1 MTAYTSGTIIE
12 HNEVSQIPYTG
23 IAAGWGWSHDDTQ
36 LSHNVVRYNNVH
48 NVMYLF
54 EDGGGIYTLSKQP
67 GSFVSE
73 NFVHDITI
81 APWADYGVPL
91 AFYLDAGSEG
101 ITVANN
107 VIQNVQ
113 VGLSLQGCCGLAF
126 GNTIINL
133 PPDVVVMGNIDG
145 NTFLTDSTLFPADVV
160 ANAGIEPSYRDILN
174 GGPAKPLGPVP
185 TSINTK

>member
-1 MTAYTSGTIIE
+1 
-12 HNEVSQIPYTG
+12 
-23 IAAGWGWSHDDTQ
+23 
-36 LSHNVVRYNNVH
+36 
-48 NVMYLF
+48 
-54 EDGGGIYTLSKQP
+54 
-67 GSFVSE
+67 
-73 NFVHDITI
+73 
-81 APWADYGVPL
+81 
-91 AFYLDAGSEG
+91 
-101 ITVANN
+101 
-107 VIQNVQ
+107 

-145 NTFLTDSTLFPADVV
+145 NTFLTNSTLFPADVV

>member
-1 MTAYTSGTIIE
+1 
-12 HNEVSQIPYTG
+12 
-23 IAAGWGWSHDDTQ
+23 
-36 LSHNVVRYNNVH
+36 
-48 NVMYLF
+48 MYLF

-73 NFVHDITI
+73 NFVHDIAI
-81 APWADYGVPL
+81 APWAGYGVSL
-91 AFYLDAGSEG
+91 AFYLDEGSEG

-133 PPDVVVMGNIDG
+133 PPDVVVMGNIGG

-174 GGPAKPLGPVP
+174 GGPARLARFRYSDQQLILDRSGRPWRTQWVNWDRNLFGWIS
-185 TSINTK
+185 TAD